1 MLIEEPDGTTL
12 RRKGVAFRRTREDG
26 LADRLFVI
34 TAPDHL
40 KGLALLSEDRRDAPA
55 VQYLYVPA
63 YRRARRVALH
73 AAGDAYVG
81 SNFTYAD
88 FGRVHVE
95 VGTHALRGVVELN
108 GHACVVVETVAND
121 PNLPYARL
129 VSTLDRETALPLR
142 SEYYDRDGNLT
153 RVGSMDEITPIGG
166 WPTPTRISMVDRR
179 TGGRSTLRLRD
190 VQYDVGLDRDLFTIG
205 HLERLSPI
213 E

>member
-1 MLIEEPDGTTL
+1 MLIEEPDGTRL
-12 RRKGVAFRRTREDG
+12 RRKGVAFRRTRDDG

-34 TAPDHL
+34 TAPDNL
-40 KGLALLSEDRRDAPA
+40 RGLALLSEDRQGAPA

-88 FGRVHVE
+88 FGRVHIE
-95 VGTHALRGVVELN
+95 AGEHRIQGTAELN
-108 GHACVVVETVAND
+108 GHPCVVVETTTKD
-121 PNLPYARL
+121 ENLPYARL

-142 SEYYDRDGNLT
+142 SEYYDGNGRLT
-153 RVGSMDEITPIGG
+153 RVGSLDEITTIGG
-166 WPTPTRISMVDRR
+166 WPTPIRISMTDRR
-179 TGGRSTLRLRD
+179 DGGRSTIMLRG
-190 VQYDVGLDRDLFTIG
+190 VQYDVGLDQDLFTVG
-205 HLERLSPI
+205 HLEQLPPG

>member
-1 MLIEEPDGTTL
+1 MLIEEPGGMRL
-12 RRKGVAFRRTREDG
+12 RRKGVAFRRTRGDG

-34 TAPDHL
+34 TAPEHL
-40 KGLALLSEDRRDAPA
+40 KGLALLSEDRHDKPA

-81 SNFTYAD
+81 SSFTYAD

-95 VGTHALRGVVELN
+95 AGRHRIQGTAELS
-108 GHACVVVETVAND
+108 GHACVVIETVTED
-121 PNLPYARL
+121 PNLPYTRL

-142 SEYYDRDGNLT
+142 SEYYDRNGHLT
-153 RVGSMDEITPIGG
+153 RVGSLDEIATIGG
-166 WPTPTRISMVDRR
+166 WPTPIRISMTDRR
-179 TGGRSTLRLRD
+179 TGGRSTITLRD
-190 VQYDVGLDRDLFTIG
+190 VQYDVGLDEDLFTVA
-205 HLERLSPI
+205 HLEQPPPV